1 MNAGNGE
8 RGPGIGRG
16 RLGAI
21 WRAAAS
27 GLATAAA
34 VAACQPSNPERSST
48 PAGGASATGGGEAP
62 GVGSGFPVPAPRSPV
77 PRVVF
82 LGTSLTA
89 GLGLDPDSAYP
100 ALVGRKADS
109 AGTPIAAINAGVSGE
124 TSAGALRRVDWV
136 LGEPA
141 DVIVV
146 ETGANDG
153 LRGQSTDALRRN
165 LEQIVARAR
174 TLHPRARVA
183 LVQMEAPPNFGAA
196 YTRRFHDV
204 YPAVARST
212 GAVLL
217 PFLLEG
223 VAGEAR
229 LNQADGI
236 HPNEEGARR
245 VATTVWRA
253 LAPLV
258 TAPAG
263 VAAAVNAPATAA
275 PPMVDAPTG
284 SP

>member
-1 MNAGNGE
+1 V
-8 RGPGIGRG
+8 
-16 RLGAI
+16 
-21 WRAAAS
+21 AA
-27 GLATAAA
+27 L
-34 VAACQPSNPERSST
+34 VACQPSGAERSST
-48 PAGGASATGGGEAP
+48 PAGGASATSAGNGTSGAGGSAAAP
-62 GVGSGFPVPAPRSPV
+62 ASRSAA

-100 ALVGRKADS
+100 AVVGRKADS
-109 AGTPIAAINAGVSGE
+109 AGTPIAAVNAGVSGE

-165 LEQIVARAR
+165 LEQIVGRARA
-174 TLHPRARVA
+174 LHPQARVA
-183 LVQMEAPPNFGAA
+183 VVQMEAPPNFGAA

-212 GAVLL
+212 GAVLF

-236 HPNEEGARR
+236 HPNEEGARQ

-263 VAAAVNAPATAA
+263 VAAAVNAPATGA